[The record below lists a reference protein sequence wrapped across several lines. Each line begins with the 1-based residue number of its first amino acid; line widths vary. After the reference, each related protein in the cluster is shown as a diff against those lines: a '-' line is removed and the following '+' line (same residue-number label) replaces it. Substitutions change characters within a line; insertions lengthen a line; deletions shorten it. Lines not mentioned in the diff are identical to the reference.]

1 MNKKTLY
8 TFQNSVHDP
17 RKPRPVIP
25 RSLSNYVYSMYT
37 YK

>member
-17 RKPRPVIP
+17 RKPRPAISP
-25 RSLSNYVYSMYT
+25 APIELCILYVYI
-37 YK
+37 